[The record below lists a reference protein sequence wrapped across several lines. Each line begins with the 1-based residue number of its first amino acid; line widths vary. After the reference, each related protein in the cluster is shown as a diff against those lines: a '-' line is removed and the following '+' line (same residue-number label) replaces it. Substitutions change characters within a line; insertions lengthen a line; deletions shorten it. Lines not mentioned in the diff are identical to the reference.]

1 MNWDA
6 VFITLGAVSLAT
18 GGGGGTRSIRTD
30 LRRRMG

>member
-18 GGGGGTRSIRTD
+18 GGGYSLYSDRSS
-30 LRRRMG
+30 

>member
-18 GGGGGTRSIRTD
+18 GGGTRSIRTD

>member
-18 GGGGGTRSIRTD
+18 GGGGYSLYSDRSS
-30 LRRRMG
+30 